1 MFENFKDAALC
12 TPRGQFDKDEFF
24 QELYDS
30 YAEKIVKRSS
40 TKGTKAEKVARAEKF
55 KANNTVESYGEKMW
69 NLMVDEDQIIPQDY
83 WYPRRF
89 FTEGTALARLNPHFM
104 VTFYEALNRY
114 EPTGDTL
121 VLLHCK
127 ETKPYSSDP
136 QVKMYTELAK
146 QLGFDLAVLS
156 ASIVPVYPYD
166 SSKQYPFFVYNWP
179 SNRDGQYNELVT
191 WWSTVQLGYMIAKHR
206 YKRVILISSGNYHYD
221 SQFLEAKKQI
231 KDVEW
236 IHIGEN
242 AGAVK
247 KVLAWKTHKGV
258 ASVRLPITIWGRMCL
273 ISLFDK
279 NPDDYL
285 ANCRDY
291 EAVRDEMIAFAN
303 KCYPEANL
311 TMETLKDFVINGQY
325 SGESI

>member
-1 MFENFKDAALC
+1 MFEQFDDETLC
-12 TPRGQFDKDEFF
+12 TPRGQFDKEAFF

-30 YAEKIVKRSS
+30 HAEKIVKRSS
-40 TKGTKAEKVARAEKF
+40 TPGNADEKRARAEKF
-55 KANNTVESYGEKMW
+55 KQTYTAQEYGEMMW
-69 NLMVDEDQIIPQDY
+69 EKMVDPDQIIPQDY
-83 WYPRRF
+83 WYPRSF

-114 EPTGDTL
+114 EPTSDTL

-127 ETKPYSSDP
+127 EAKPYSNDSA
-136 QVKMYTELAK
+136 VKIYMKLAK
-146 QLGFDLAVLS
+146 EIGFDLTILS
-156 ASIVPVYPYD
+156 ASLVPVYPYD

-179 SNRDGQYNELVT
+179 NNRKGQYNELVS

-206 YKRVILISSGNYHYD
+206 YKRVILVSSGNFHYD

-247 KVLAWKTHKGV
+247 KVFAWKTHKGV
-258 ASVRLPITIWGRMCL
+258 ASVRLPVSVWGRMCF

-285 ANCRDY
+285 KNSKDY
-291 EAVRDEMIAFAN
+291 EKTRDEMLAWAN

-311 TMETLKDFVINGQY
+311 TMENLKDFVINGQY